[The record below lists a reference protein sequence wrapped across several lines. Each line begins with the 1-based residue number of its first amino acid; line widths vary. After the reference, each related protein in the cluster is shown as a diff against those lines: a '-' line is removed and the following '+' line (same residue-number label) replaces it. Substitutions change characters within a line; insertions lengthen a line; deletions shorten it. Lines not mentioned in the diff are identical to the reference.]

1 LYLATLSAERR
12 LAVADIAQRYGVP
25 IIEDDAYGCLPQ
37 QRLTPLATLAPQL
50 TFYVAGLSKIVGAG
64 LRIGYLVLPNVRY
77 TARLKS
83 TLASL
88 AVMANPTMLALARH
102 SPIIDDHIVDYR
114 NISLW
119 KQYYTHTAIGRDLD
133 SPPD

>member
-88 AVMANPTMLALARH
+88 AVMANPTMLALAAANAGEAFAH
-102 SPIIDDHIVDYR
+102 YR
-114 NISLW
+114 
-119 KQYYTHTAIGRDLD
+119 
-133 SPPD
+133 